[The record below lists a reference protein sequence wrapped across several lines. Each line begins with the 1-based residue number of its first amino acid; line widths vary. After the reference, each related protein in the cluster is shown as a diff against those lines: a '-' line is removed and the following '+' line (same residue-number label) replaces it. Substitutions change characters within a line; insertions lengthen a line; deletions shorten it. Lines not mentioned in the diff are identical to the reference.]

1 MKRINGQQG
10 DRTMNVARAARVA
23 IAVTVSW
30 AVLGLTPGLARAAW
44 VNGSGT
50 QFQVGGQLGQVVP
63 NNTGTSF
70 VSPACS
76 STGNAQGGTSL
87 ALVPSLLQGLTL
99 SGVNPVLNPLV
110 LAISCLDS
118 NAANAARL
126 NFINP
131 ATGTVVTQIST
142 NPVPSTG
149 YPHFVFRPDKGDL
162 LGCGANGALYSI
174 AFLKAT
180 GTPPTAPAT
189 QLTLASLVAQ
199 QVTSC
204 QGLAWDAE
212 ADMIYVGLSV
222 NGGNKIGRV
231 VRFQQTSA
239 ALLGDFTSL
248 PCTANGMAISGGV
261 LLMTCVA
268 QNNPQPTDATMF
280 RLDKSSGTVLGVFGM
295 GTAADPSFHPP
306 AGLGDLACDPVT
318 FHKDQTGRDLFTDGM
333 WSRLGS
339 NGNSVVALEFP
350 AFTCGL
356 PSSSV
361 SVQGTARYSPLAAG
375 LSAPSGTLPGAIP
388 RQGCFDPAGIVI
400 DLDGDG
406 LPDCWE
412 TSGIDFDGDGTVDLQ
427 LCVQVNINGDGVT
440 MTQECADPFHKDLFV
455 EIDYMQSHKPD
466 PLALS
471 QSQAVSA
478 LKSDGT
484 FVGVQSVREAFAAAP
499 VLNPPNPNNP
509 AGDLGIRIHFQVDEQ
524 VTFNP
529 LSGAA
534 TSHVNQIAFTPCTGP
549 AENATDLT
557 QIVDFDTVKAA
568 NFGTAAERANPN
580 LQVLNAKRLAFR
592 YVLFAHNL
600 LGNPSGGSQGSGCS
614 EVGGD
619 DSVVSLGS
627 FAQTSV
633 AGVLHNRGT
642 TDQQAGTFMHEF
654 GHLLGLRH
662 GGFDPSNCK
671 PNYRSVMSYTRQF
684 SGSPIPNRR
693 LDYSR
698 SLDPLILK
706 ADGTVDPIKTG
717 VLNKNPAAG
726 GPALNEFD
734 KLGTDPSLL
743 AINPYFPA
751 PDQIVFG
758 PNSWSLVSPLS
769 LPNGV
774 DGINW
779 NRTTTNKGV
788 ATFQTI
794 TTGGPY
800 NINAGATA
808 GCDGSGDDLLD
819 GQNDWLNIVY
829 RASATLDFAG
839 GRRTETPVEM
849 TKADETAFFNARDVD
864 SNGIGDGNDCGGVL
878 NPVDGTTTFPCTHR
892 IDIKP
897 SFPFPKTINPGTEAN
912 ITVAI
917 FSEVSGNQ
925 VWNAPAQVML
935 NNLAAF
941 PLTFSV
947 ETFVTSVKVNNQG
960 GGTCSVSDVPDP
972 ITGQKDSVKDL
983 KCQFP
988 ISADLP
994 KGTHFGVVS
1003 GFFKVSP
1010 ADPNSEIRAFSARQ
1024 EVTIQ

>member
-1 MKRINGQQG
+1 MKRA
-10 DRTMNVARAARVA
+10 RSVAV
-23 IAVTVSW
+23 VVGLLVS
-30 AVLGLTPGLARAAW
+30 VLGIATEQASAAW
-44 VNGSGT
+44 VNSTGS
-50 QFQVGGQLGQVVP
+50 QFQVGAQLGQIVP

-76 STGNAQGGTSL
+76 STGNAKGGTSL

-110 LAISCLDS
+110 LAISCLDA
-118 NAANAARL
+118 NTVNAARL

-131 ATGTVVTQIST
+131 ANGTVVTQIST

-162 LGCGANGALYSI
+162 LGCGQNGALYSI

-180 GTPPTAPAT
+180 GTPATAPAT
-189 QLTLASLVAQ
+189 QLTLASQVAQ
-199 QVTSC
+199 QLTSC

-212 ADMIYVGLSV
+212 ADMIYVGLGV

-280 RLDKSSGTVLGVFGM
+280 RLDKGSGTVLGVFGK

-339 NGNSVVALEFP
+339 DGNTVVALEFP

-356 PSSSV
+356 PSNSV
-361 SVQGTARYSPLAAG
+361 VVQGAARYSPLAAG
-375 LSAPSGTLPGAIP
+375 LSAPSATLPGAIP
-388 RQGCFDPAGIVI
+388 RPGCFDPTGNVI

-412 TSGIDFDGDGTVDLQ
+412 TNGIDFDGDGTVDLQ
-427 LCVQVNINGDGVT
+427 LCVQVNTNGDGVT

-455 EIDYMQSHKPD
+455 EIDYMQFHKPD

-478 LKSDGT
+478 LKPDGT

-509 AGDLGIRIHFQVDEQ
+509 AGDPGIRIHFQVDEQ

-529 LSGAA
+529 LSGPA
-534 TSHVNQIAFTPCTGP
+534 TSHVNQVAFTPCTGP

-580 LQVLNAKRLAFR
+580 FQVVLNAKRLAFR

-662 GGFDPSNCK
+662 GGLDPSNCK

-684 SGSPIPNRR
+684 SGSPILNRR

-706 ADGTVDPIKTG
+706 ADGTIDFIKTG

-758 PNSWSLVSPLS
+758 PNSWSLVSPLT

-779 NRTTTNKGV
+779 NRSVTNKGV
-788 ATFQTI
+788 ATYQTI

-800 NINAGATA
+800 NINAGATT

-849 TKADETAFFNARDVD
+849 TKDDETAFFNARDVD

-878 NPVDGTTTFPCTHR
+878 LANGSTTFPCTHR

-925 VWNAPAQVML
+925 VWNAPAQVFL

-941 PLTFSV
+941 PLTFAV
-947 ETFVTSVKVNNQG
+947 EAFVTSVKVNNQG

-972 ITGQKDSVKDL
+972 ITGQKDGVKDL

-988 ISADLP
+988 VSADLP

>member
-1 MKRINGQQG
+1 MTIIARSLRIG
-10 DRTMNVARAARVA
+10 VALGFLLAAISCA
-23 IAVTVSW
+23 LPS
-30 AVLGLTPGLARAAW
+30 PARAAW
-44 VNGSGT
+44 VNGTGS
-50 QFQVGGQLGQVVP
+50 QFQVGGQLGQIVP

-70 VSPACS
+70 VNPVCS
-76 STGNAQGGTSL
+76 TTGSAKGGTSL

-99 SGVNPVLNPLV
+99 SGVDPVLNPLV
-110 LAISCLDS
+110 LAISCLDT
-118 NAANAARL
+118 NTANGARL

-131 ATGTVVTQIST
+131 ANGRVVAQILT

-162 LGCGANGALYSI
+162 LGCGENGALYSI

-189 QLTLASLVAQ
+189 QLTLASQVAQ
-199 QVTSC
+199 QLTSC

-222 NGGNKIGRV
+222 NGGSKIGRV
-231 VRFQQTSA
+231 VRFQQTST

-248 PCTANGMAISGGV
+248 PCTANGLAISGGV
-261 LLMTCVA
+261 LLMSCVA

-280 RLDKSSGTVLGVFGM
+280 RLDKSSGTVLGIFGK
-295 GTAADPSFHPP
+295 GTAADASFHPP

-333 WSRLGS
+333 WSRLGAD
-339 NGNSVVALEFP
+339 GNTVVALEFP

-356 PSSSV
+356 PSNSV
-361 SVQGTARYSPLAAG
+361 VVQGTARYSPLAAG
-375 LSAPSGTLPGAIP
+375 LSAASGTIPGAIP
-388 RQGCFDPAGIVI
+388 RSGCFDPAGNVI
-400 DLDGDG
+400 DTDGDG

-412 TSGIDFDGDGTVDLQ
+412 TNGIDFDGDGTVDLQ
-427 LCVQVNINGDGVT
+427 LCVQVNTNGDGGT
-440 MTQECADPFHKDLFV
+440 LTQECADPLRKDLFV
-455 EIDYMQSHKPD
+455 EIDYMQFHKPD

-471 QSQAVSA
+471 QSQSVDT

-499 VLNPPNPNNP
+499 VLNP
-509 AGDLGIRIHFQVDEQ
+509 AGNIGIRIHFQVDEQ

-529 LSGAA
+529 LSGAP
-534 TSHVNQIAFTPCTGP
+534 TSHVNQVAFTPCTGP

-557 QIVDFDTVKAA
+557 QVVDFDTVKAT
-568 NFGTAAERANPN
+568 NFGTAAERANT
-580 LQVLNAKRLAFR
+580 QTLNAKRLAFR

-633 AGVLHNRGT
+633 AGVVHNRGT

-662 GGFDPSNCK
+662 GGLDASNCK

-698 SLDPLILK
+698 SLDPLIRK
-706 ADGTVDPIKTG
+706 SDGTIDPIKTG
-717 VLNKNPAAG
+717 VLNKNG
-726 GPALNEFD
+726 LNEFD

-743 AINPYFPA
+743 AINPFFPA

-758 PNSWSLVSPLS
+758 PNSWSLVSPLT

-779 NRTTTNKGV
+779 NRSFDKKGNPTYDTTAVG
-788 ATFQTI
+788 A
-794 TTGGPY
+794 

-808 GCDGSGDDLLD
+808 GCDGSGDSLLD
-819 GQNDWLNIVY
+819 GQNDWLNILY

-849 TKADETAFFNARDVD
+849 TKTDETAFFNARDVD
-864 SNGIGDGNDCGGVL
+864 SNGIGDGNDCGGIL
-878 NPVDGTTTFPCTHR
+878 LADGSTTFPCTHR

-897 SFPFPKTINPGTEAN
+897 SFPFPKTINPGTESN

-917 FSEVSGNQ
+917 FSEVNGNQ
-925 VWNAPAQVML
+925 VWNAPTQVL
-935 NNLAAF
+935 LSNLASF

-947 ETFVTSVKVNNQG
+947 ETFVVSVKVNNQG
-960 GGTCSVSDVPDP
+960 GGTCSVSDVADP

-988 ISADLP
+988 VSADLP